1 MAARLAFR
9 LPEGKWLEIRR
20 MTHQIVDV
28 KICSDRVHEP
38 DEFFCRIHEEEF
50 VHVIM
55 DAIEAKWKKE
65 EN

>member
-20 MTHQIVDV
+20 MTHETVEV

-38 DEFFCRIHEEEF
+38 NEFFCRIPEEKF
-50 VHVIM
+50 VNLIM
-55 DAIEAKWKKE
+55 DAIGASWKQE
-65 EN
+65 GI

>member
-1 MAARLAFR
+1 MAARLAFQ

-20 MTHQIVDV
+20 VTHDTVEL

-50 VHVIM
+50 VGVIT
-55 DAIEAKWKKE
+55 DAIAAKWK
-65 EN
+65 